1 MSNFTIELKKSER
14 VHKRRRNVGTY
25 EDGRTPAVNQLR
37 RIRKYQDVH
46 KPREINDG
54 NDVRNQQDEQKFFK
68 LVNDASTNKEQT
80 HKTVESGLRH
90 SSIFSHV
97 W

>member
-25 EDGRTPAVNQLR
+25 EEERTPAANQLR
-37 RIRKYQDVH
+37 HIGEYQDLH
-46 KPREINDG
+46 KPHERNDR
-54 NDVRNQQDEQKFFK
+54 NDVRKRQDEQKFFK
-68 LVNDASTNKEQT
+68 LADDASTDIEQT
-80 HKTVESGLRH
+80 HKTVESSLRH